1 MKRHQYRCNT
11 CLILE
16 ERWLREGVEP
26 FFAVPCPKC
35 AGLAIKLP
43 TSDSMG
49 RIFAELARMPL
60 VQQPAAPTTGSDR

>member
-43 TSDSMG
+43 TSDSMSK
-49 RIFAELARMPL
+49 IFADLARVPL
-60 VQQPAAPTTGSDR
+60 SPATATHTIGPDR